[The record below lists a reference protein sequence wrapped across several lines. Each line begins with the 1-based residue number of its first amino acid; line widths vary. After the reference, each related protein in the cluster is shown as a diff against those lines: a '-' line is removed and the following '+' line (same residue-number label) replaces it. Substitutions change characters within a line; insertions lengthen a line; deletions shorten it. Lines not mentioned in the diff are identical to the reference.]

1 MYATCVQCCLSRW
14 PSRCVSV
21 LEFHTLQS
29 DMLRYCYLYVLPVQL
44 FYMGLV
50 IFTPATAMEV
60 MTDFPLWGSVVITGT
75 VATVYTTVV
84 SIQYHACLE

>member
-1 MYATCVQCCLSRW
+1 
-14 PSRCVSV
+14 
-21 LEFHTLQS
+21 
-29 DMLRYCYLYVLPVQL
+29 
-44 FYMGLV
+44 MGLV